1 MQEPT
6 YLHQCIGQSQD
17 CELTYFKDIPDALAD
32 TNVLKK
38 FNELRVHFHL
48 PLHSSPIDKDFFNT
62 TDFLQKVLSVIMK
75 QPGRAR
81 ELEIETYTWEVL
93 PQALRSL
100 DVTDQVVAEYR
111 WVLNELSQYGVKPA

>member
-1 MQEPT
+1 
-6 YLHQCIGQSQD
+6 
-17 CELTYFKDIPDALAD
+17 
-32 TNVLKK
+32 
-38 FNELRVHFHL
+38 
-48 PLHSSPIDKDFFNT
+48 
-62 TDFLQKVLSVIMK
+62 MK

-111 WVLNELSQYGVKPA
+111 WVLNELSQYGVRPD

>member
-1 MQEPT
+1 
-6 YLHQCIGQSQD
+6 
-17 CELTYFKDIPDALAD
+17 
-32 TNVLKK
+32 
-38 FNELRVHFHL
+38 
-48 PLHSSPIDKDFFNT
+48 
-62 TDFLQKVLSVIMK
+62 MK

-111 WVLNELSQYGVKPA
+111 WVLNELNQYGVRPA